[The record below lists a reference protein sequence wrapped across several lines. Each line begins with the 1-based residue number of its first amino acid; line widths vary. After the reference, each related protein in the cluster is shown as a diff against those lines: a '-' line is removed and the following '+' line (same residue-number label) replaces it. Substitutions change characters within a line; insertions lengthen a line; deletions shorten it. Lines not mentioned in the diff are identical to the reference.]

1 MRTSTRER
9 KTLETEIK
17 ISLNLDGT
25 GKRNISTG
33 IKFFDHMLEQFAAHG
48 HFDIDINSKSLDGDS
63 HHVLEDTAIT
73 LGEAFKEALG
83 NKKGIKRYGH
93 AIIPMDEALVLSVI
107 DFSGRPFSGVDVGIE
122 EQIVSDFETVLLKHF
137 FNSFSVASAS
147 TIHIKLLAGEDT
159 HHKIEAVFK
168 SFARAVSQT
177 VSIDEKYSDIT
188 PSTKGVL

>member
-168 SFARAVSQT
+168 SFARAVSQA

>member
-168 SFARAVSQT
+168 SFARALSQA
-177 VSIDEKYSDIT
+177 VSIDEKHSDIT
-188 PSTKGVL
+188 PSTKGIL

>member
-1 MRTSTRER
+1 MRISTRER

-83 NKKGIKRYGH
+83 DKKGIKRYGH
-93 AIIPMDEALVLSVI
+93 AIIPMDEALVLSVV
-107 DFSGRPFSGVDVGIE
+107 DLSGRPFSGVDVEIE

-168 SFARAVSQT
+168 SFARALSQA
-177 VSIDEKYSDIT
+177 VSIDEKHSDIT
-188 PSTKGVL
+188 PSTKGIL

>member
-25 GKRNISTG
+25 GKRSISTG

-48 HFDIDINSKSLDGDS
+48 HFDIDIVSKSLDGDS

-83 NKKGIKRYGH
+83 DKKGIKRYGH

-107 DFSGRPFSGVDVGIE
+107 DFSGRPFSGIDVEIE

-137 FNSFSVASAS
+137 FNSFSVASVS

-168 SFARAVSQT
+168 SFARAVSQA

-188 PSTKGVL
+188 PSTKGIL

>member
-83 NKKGIKRYGH
+83 DKKGIKRYGH

-168 SFARAVSQT
+168 SFARAVSQA

>member
-48 HFDIDINSKSLDGDS
+48 HFDIHINSKSLDGDS

-168 SFARAVSQT
+168 SFARAVSQA

>member
-168 SFARAVSQT
+168 SFARAVSQA
-177 VSIDEKYSDIT
+177 VSIDEKHSDIT
-188 PSTKGVL
+188 PSTKGIL